1 MGLGSLLGL
10 LQEEYPEAHQFRRQI
25 WLMWRM
31 NGARGSIFTG
41 EVRNSKG
48 QHAKKELN
56 ESRLTQSV
64 KLREKAEGKG
74 ARMNK
79 CV

>member
-1 MGLGSLLGL
+1 MIGG
-10 LQEEYPEAHQFRRQI
+10 R
-25 WLMWRM
+25 
-31 NGARGSIFTG
+31 G
-41 EVRNSKG
+41 EVRNSKW
-48 QHAKKELN
+48 QHAKSELN
-56 ESRLTQSV
+56 ESRLTPSV